1 MIWVATYLISILWA
15 ITLLYYSSE
24 LVKTFILRITKFM
37 SFTLNLHSIIFKLAL
52 KWRALVV
59 WVPIHFQVIDVI
71 RFIYFDPLKLVLRLV
86 VSLDRILMHL
96 DIVLIWLLLGT
107 NVPTI
112 AYIFI
117 IIPECKLRRLNFTS
131 SVVDYLIDFLKLRTI
146 AWHVV

>member
-1 MIWVATYLISILWA
+1 
-15 ITLLYYSSE
+15 
-24 LVKTFILRITKFM
+24 M